1 MKRLLL
7 DPHVV
12 LWWLQGSD
20 CFKDSIVVLLKD
32 ARNEVFV
39 SASSVWEIAIK
50 QSLGKLEAP
59 DDLLDLMERS
69 GFEELSIS
77 SFHAEQAGRL
87 PLAHKDP
94 FDRML
99 IAQAQA
105 EGLIL
110 VTHDEAILS
119 SDYSALIAVKSLSY
133 KDWIPAFAGMTLNPA
148 LYVIPAQAGIQPIK

>member
-7 DPHVV
+7 DTHVG

-20 CFKDSIVVLLKD
+20 RLKDSVVVLLKD
-32 ARNEVFV
+32 ATNEVFV
-39 SASSVWEIAIK
+39 SAASVWEIVIK
-50 QSLGKLEAP
+50 QGLGKLEAP
-59 DDLLDLMERS
+59 DDLLDLIEQS
-69 GFEELSIS
+69 GFEALSIS

-110 VTHDEAILS
+110 VTHNEAIL
-119 SDYSALIAVKSLSY
+119 
-133 KDWIPAFAGMTLNPA
+133 
-148 LYVIPAQAGIQPIK
+148 YVRRSMP

>member
-7 DPHVV
+7 DTHVV

-20 CFKDSIVVLLKD
+20 RLKDSVVVLLKD
-32 ARNEVFV
+32 ATNEVFV
-39 SASSVWEIAIK
+39 SAASVWEIAIK
-50 QSLGKLEAP
+50 QGLGKLEAP
-59 DDLLDLMERS
+59 DDLLDLIEQS
-69 GFEELSIS
+69 GFEALSIS

-87 PLAHKDP
+87 PLVHKDP

-110 VTHDEAILS
+110 VTHNEAIL
-119 SDYSALIAVKSLSY
+119 
-133 KDWIPAFAGMTLNPA
+133 
-148 LYVIPAQAGIQPIK
+148 YVRRLMP

>member
-7 DPHVV
+7 DTHVV

-20 CFKDSIVVLLKD
+20 RLKDSVVVLLKD
-32 ARNEVFV
+32 ATNEVFV
-39 SASSVWEIAIK
+39 SAASVWEIAIK
-50 QSLGKLEAP
+50 QGLGKLEAP
-59 DDLLDLMERS
+59 DDLLDLIEQS
-69 GFEELSIS
+69 GFEALSIS

-99 IAQAQA
+99 IAQARA

-110 VTHDEAILS
+110 VTHNEEI
-119 SDYSALIAVKSLSY
+119 
-133 KDWIPAFAGMTLNPA
+133 
-148 LYVIPAQAGIQPIK
+148 LYVRRSMP

>member
-7 DPHVV
+7 DTHVV

-20 CFKDSIVVLLKD
+20 RLKDSVVVLLKD
-32 ARNEVFV
+32 ATNEVFV
-39 SASSVWEIAIK
+39 SAASVWEIAIK
-50 QSLGKLEAP
+50 QGLGKLEAP
-59 DDLLDLMERS
+59 DDLLDLIEQS
-69 GFEELSIS
+69 GFEALSIS

-99 IAQAQA
+99 IAQARA

-110 VTHDEAILS
+110 VTHNEAIL
-119 SDYSALIAVKSLSY
+119 
-133 KDWIPAFAGMTLNPA
+133 
-148 LYVIPAQAGIQPIK
+148 YVRRSMP

>member
-1 MKRLLL
+1 LKNIQSLNLK
-7 DPHVV
+7 
-12 LWWLQGSD
+12 G
-20 CFKDSIVVLLKD
+20 SIVVLLKD

-39 SASSVWEIAIK
+39 SAASVWEIAIK
-50 QSLGKLEAP
+50 QSLSKLEAP
-59 DDLLDLMERS
+59 NDLLELIEQS
-69 GFEELSIS
+69 GFEALSIS

-119 SDYSALIAVKSLSY
+119 SGVRCLDPI
-133 KDWIPAFAGMTLNPA
+133 GMR
-148 LYVIPAQAGIQPIK
+148 

>member
-7 DPHVV
+7 DTHVV

-20 CFKDSIVVLLKD
+20 RLKDSVVVLLKD
-32 ARNEVFV
+32 ATNEVFV
-39 SASSVWEIAIK
+39 SAASVWEIAIK

-59 DDLLDLMERS
+59 DDLLDLIEQS
-69 GFEELSIS
+69 GFEALSIS

-99 IAQAQA
+99 IAQARA

-110 VTHDEAILS
+110 VTHNEAIL
-119 SDYSALIAVKSLSY
+119 
-133 KDWIPAFAGMTLNPA
+133 
-148 LYVIPAQAGIQPIK
+148 YVRRSMP

>member
-7 DPHVV
+7 DTHVG

-20 CFKDSIVVLLKD
+20 RLKDSVVVLLKD
-32 ARNEVFV
+32 ATNEVFV
-39 SASSVWEIAIK
+39 SAASVWEIAIK
-50 QSLGKLEAP
+50 QGLGKLEAP
-59 DDLLDLMERS
+59 DDLLDLIEQS
-69 GFEELSIS
+69 GFEALSIS

-105 EGLIL
+105 EALIL
-110 VTHDEAILS
+110 VTHKEAIL
-119 SDYSALIAVKSLSY
+119 
-133 KDWIPAFAGMTLNPA
+133 
-148 LYVIPAQAGIQPIK
+148 YVRRSMP

>member
-7 DPHVV
+7 DTHVV

-20 CFKDSIVVLLKD
+20 HLKDSVVVLLKD
-32 ARNEVFV
+32 ATNEVFV
-39 SASSVWEIAIK
+39 SAASVWEIAIK
-50 QSLGKLEAP
+50 QGLGKLEAP
-59 DDLLDLMERS
+59 DDLLDLIEQS
-69 GFEELSIS
+69 GFEALSIS

-99 IAQAQA
+99 IAQARA

-110 VTHDEAILS
+110 VTHNEAIL
-119 SDYSALIAVKSLSY
+119 
-133 KDWIPAFAGMTLNPA
+133 
-148 LYVIPAQAGIQPIK
+148 YVRRSMP

>member
-7 DPHVV
+7 DTHVG

-20 CFKDSIVVLLKD
+20 RLKDSVVVLLKD
-32 ARNEVFV
+32 ATNEVFV
-39 SASSVWEIAIK
+39 SAASVWEIVIK
-50 QSLGKLEAP
+50 QGLGKLEAP
-59 DDLLDLMERS
+59 DDLLDLIEQS
-69 GFEELSIS
+69 GFEALLIS
-77 SFHAEQAGRL
+77 CFHAEQAGRL

-110 VTHDEAILS
+110 VTHNEAILS
-119 SDYSALIAVKSLSY
+119 SGVRCLD
-133 KDWIPAFAGMTLNPA
+133 
-148 LYVIPAQAGIQPIK
+148 PIGTP

>member
-1 MKRLLL
+1 MKQLLL
-7 DPHVV
+7 DTHVV

-20 CFKDSIVVLLKD
+20 RLKDSVVVLLKD
-32 ARNEVFV
+32 ATNEVFV
-39 SASSVWEIAIK
+39 SVASVWEIVIK
-50 QSLGKLEAP
+50 QGLGKLEAP
-59 DDLLDLMERS
+59 DDLLDLIEQS
-69 GFEELSIS
+69 GFEALSIS

-110 VTHDEAILS
+110 VTHNEAIL
-119 SDYSALIAVKSLSY
+119 
-133 KDWIPAFAGMTLNPA
+133 
-148 LYVIPAQAGIQPIK
+148 YVRRSMP

>member
-7 DPHVV
+7 DTHVV

-20 CFKDSIVVLLKD
+20 RLKDSVVVLLKD
-32 ARNEVFV
+32 ATNEVFV
-39 SASSVWEIAIK
+39 SAPSVWEIAIK
-50 QSLGKLEAP
+50 QGLGKLEAP
-59 DDLLDLMERS
+59 DDLLDLIEQS
-69 GFEELSIS
+69 GFEALSIS

-110 VTHDEAILS
+110 VTHNEAIL
-119 SDYSALIAVKSLSY
+119 
-133 KDWIPAFAGMTLNPA
+133 
-148 LYVIPAQAGIQPIK
+148 YVRRSMP